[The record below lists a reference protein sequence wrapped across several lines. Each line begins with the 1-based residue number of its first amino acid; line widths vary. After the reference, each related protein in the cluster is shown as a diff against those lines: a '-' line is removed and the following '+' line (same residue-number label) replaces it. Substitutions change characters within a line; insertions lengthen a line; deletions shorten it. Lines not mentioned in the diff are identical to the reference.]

1 MDMQKYPR
9 LKTKNVLSQ
18 FYIYWNDIFTNMQ
31 KYNPLNIDFIES
43 EIKELVNR
51 CRKSSQQ
58 DQCI

>member
-1 MDMQKYPR
+1 MQKYPR
-9 LKTKNVLSQ
+9 LKTKNVLPS
-18 FYIYWNDIFTNMQ
+18 FYWNDIFTNMQ

>member
-9 LKTKNVLSQ
+9 LKTKNVLPSSISTGMT
-18 FYIYWNDIFTNMQ
+18 FLLICRN
-31 KYNPLNIDFIES
+31 NPLNIDFIES